1 MTKLIIIALLVIAV
15 AVLAGW
21 ALILKGK
28 EDMLAK
34 RETAFEY
41 EKEKFK
47 TEYDIYVANRKTL
60 ETLVADYAPW
70 VNGTATELN
79 AAYVVTD
86 SDLMKYNSESAI
98 KNVARNRIAHNI
110 ACDIIKK
117 FPEPIVYVENG
128 KTKYYYKF
136 KLMEDK

>member
-15 AVLAGW
+15 VVLAVW

-28 EDMLAK
+28 EDMLTKKEA
-34 RETAFEY
+34 EFEY

-47 TEYDIYVANRKTL
+47 FDTDLLMAERKTL
-60 ETLVADYAPW
+60 ESSIAEFAPF
-70 VNGTATELN
+70 VNGTAVELN
-79 AAYVVTD
+79 AAYVVKD

-98 KNVARNRIAHNI
+98 RNVARNRIAHNI